1 MGWKTLKEHFGIKRH
16 DVRVEEGNILIG
28 SSFVSNL
35 ISINMRTGTLTES
48 PTFKGGLKDVYPALL
63 NATPDDLLEQINKP
77 DSFAQ
82 SLTVWMVIGD
92 EVVEKKV
99 EEFGY
104 PHPTHDGVMQYKNN
118 SFATRRE
125 ALARCVE
132 SLEIWE
138 SNLIRYIAELEQKL
152 GSEKAL
158 LVSVESRLVD
168 SRAQLLAEST
178 KA

>member
-1 MGWKTLKEHFGIKRH
+1 MGWKTLKERFGIQRH
-16 DVRVEEGNILIG
+16 TIRVEDGSILIG
-28 SSFVSNL
+28 SGFVSNL
-35 ISINMRTGTLTES
+35 ISINMRTGTLTEN

-63 NATPDDLLEQINKP
+63 NATPDELLEQINKP

-82 SLTVWMVIGD
+82 SLTVWMVIAD

-104 PHPTHDGVMQYKNN
+104 PHPTHDGVMQYENN
-118 SFATRRE
+118 SFATRKE
-125 ALARCVE
+125 ALARSVE

-138 SNLIRYIAELEQKL
+138 GNLTRYVAELEQKL
-152 GSEKAL
+152 ANEKAQL
-158 LVSVESRLVD
+158 ANVELKLTD
-168 SRAQLLAEST
+168 ARAQLSAEST